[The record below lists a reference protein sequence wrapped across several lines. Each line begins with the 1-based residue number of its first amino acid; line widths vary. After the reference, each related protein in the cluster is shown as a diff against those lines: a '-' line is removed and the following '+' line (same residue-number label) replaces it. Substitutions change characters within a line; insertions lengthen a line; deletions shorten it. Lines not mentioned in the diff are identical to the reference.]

1 MADSD
6 GVLFT
11 GSAADRIADAV
22 RWVERHRG
30 RNTQSGEGEAPSPP
44 VVYARLTSG
53 DADGSGHYPAVIT
66 LYSAADAA
74 WNDYSAVKVKAP
86 NGETLAN
93 GTRYAVRP
101 VGRTAGGDELYA
113 TLGGGGSGIGP
124 AGVIYVP
131 PAGGGT
137 GICPAFRRAFD
148 PVTRTFTAT
157 GQVAVLAID
166 VNGLYN
172 SDDPDGRYYTAYR
185 VDNYDVYEQWVITSA
200 LTGATAGHAG
210 TVNTHDQT
218 IAGRKTFASQVIV
231 SQEATTPEIEMRLG
245 VSCPLSTSF
254 GWGVRIH
261 GTSGPGEGGIYTHP
275 TGGGILLHAHRS
287 DVSGINGMLS
297 VSHSGGGAWVA
308 NDGGGIAGVNF
319 DFELRGKYKAVDYT
333 TLDELGVPSS
343 GVGWTGSLLGGV
355 KVVSGIVCGGGPS
368 TYTIDGGTW

>member
-30 RNTQSGEGEAPSPP
+30 RNIQSGEGEAPSPP

-113 TLGGGGSGIGP
+113 TLGGGSGIGP

-131 PAGGGT
+131 PAGGGA
-137 GICPAFRRAFD
+137 GIYPAFRRAFD
-148 PVTRTFTAT
+148 PGTRTFTAT

-172 SDDPDGRYYTAYR
+172 SDDPDGRYYTACR
-185 VDNYDVYEQWVITSA
+185 VDDYDVYEQWVITSA
-200 LTGATAGHAG
+200 LTGATADHSGLI
-210 TVNTHDQT
+210 NTYTQT
-218 IAGRKTFASQVIV
+218 IAGRKDFETAITVQQLPDSPDLKIWVGCFCQH
-231 SQEATTPEIEMRLG
+231 TDL
-245 VSCPLSTSF
+245 
-254 GWGVRIH
+254 GWGMKLYEP
-261 GTSGPGEGGIYTHP
+261 SGGGEGGIYTL
-275 TGGGILLHAHRS
+275 GGGLNLFSRSSAFPNGGVFSVGDNGVEARILDA
-287 DVSGINGMLS
+287 DGN
-297 VSHSGGGAWVA
+297 WT
-308 NDGGGIAGVNF
+308 DGGVGG
-319 DFELRGKYKAVDYT
+319 YKIRVWGRFSAVD
-333 TLDELGVPSS
+333 PSMLEGGFPIS
-343 GVGWTGSLLGGV
+343 GNGDSGYLRDGT
-355 KVVSGIVCGGGPS
+355 KVVGGIVTDLGEGS
-368 TYTIDGGTW
+368 FTIDGGVW